1 VIDLNWPFVVIIP
14 LVKGKSLNATAWR
27 ISLTV
32 LLSNDEQLELKWWN
46 LVPHPIPPD
55 ALTELR
61 LTTWAEPR
69 LEVAHKL
76 IASVSKLSLFAAH
89 LRNFARLPDLDE
101 QGQKEFQDYI
111 QRLVAPMNEA
121 LQLVRDTEV
130 EIRNF
135 FGEFSPSDYEN
146 RPNLVDVVQAL
157 QALHNQVPTS
167 DFQGQVSM
175 DLEGMVEWANRLE
188 TGKQY
193 AFLAYLFWASDIL
206 SIVPFSK

>member
-1 VIDLNWPFVVIIP
+1 
-14 LVKGKSLNATAWR
+14 
-27 ISLTV
+27 
-32 LLSNDEQLELKWWN
+32 
-46 LVPHPIPPD
+46 
-55 ALTELR
+55 LR

-89 LRNFARLPDLDE
+89 LRDFARLPDLDE

-121 LQLVRDTEV
+121 LQLVLDTEV
-130 EIRNF
+130 EIGNF

-157 QALHNQVPTS
+157 QALHNQVLPTS

-206 SIVPFSK
+206 NMTPFPK